1 MPVGTEGTAHP
12 MKPIALV
19 FSAAI
24 VQAQERLND
33 TQLIETLNV
42 LDQSKSIDVAALR
55 RQAVDSVAANR
66 GPDASLREPLSQE
79 LDNLSQFT
87 VETQFRTGSAV
98 IRPASFRTVG
108 VIADSLLHPTL
119 REYKFLIVGHTD
131 AVGDRK
137 SNLTLS
143 QKRADAVRDAL
154 VTTFGIAPARIVSVG
169 LGEEQLQNRK
179 NPDAAANRRV
189 QIVNVGRFR

>member
-1 MPVGTEGTAHP
+1 
-12 MKPIALV
+12 MKPIAIV

-24 VQAQERLND
+24 ALTSATMAAQAQTRLND

-42 LDQSKSIDVAALR
+42 LDQAKSLDIAALR
-55 RQAVDSVAANR
+55 RQAIDSVAANR

-87 VETQFRTGSAV
+87 VEILFRTGSAV

-143 QKRADAVRDAL
+143 QKRADAVREAL
-154 VTTFGIAPARIVSVG
+154 VTTFGISPARIFSVG
-169 LGEEQLQNRK
+169 LGEEQLQDRR
-179 NPDAAANRRV
+179 NPDAAVNRRV

>member
-1 MPVGTEGTAHP
+1 
-12 MKPIALV
+12 MKPIAVV

-24 VQAQERLND
+24 ALASATSALHAQARLND
-33 TQLIETLNV
+33 SQLIDTLNV
-42 LDQSKSIDVAALR
+42 LDQAKSLDIVALR

-66 GPDASLREPLSQE
+66 GPNASLREPLSQE

-87 VETQFRTGSAV
+87 VEILFRTGSAV
-98 IRPASFRTVG
+98 IRPTSFRTVG
-108 VIADSLLHPTL
+108 VIADSLLHPSL

-143 QKRADAVRDAL
+143 QKRADAVREAL
-154 VTTFGIAPARIVSVG
+154 VTTFGISPARIFAVG
-169 LGEEQLQNRK
+169 LGEEQLQDRK
-179 NPDAAANRRV
+179 SPDAAVNRRV

>member
-1 MPVGTEGTAHP
+1 
-12 MKPIALV
+12 MKRVALV
-19 FSAAI
+19 FSVALALTAASAT
-24 VQAQERLND
+24 VHAQARLND
-33 TQLIETLNV
+33 AQLIETLNV

-79 LDNLSQFT
+79 LDNLTQFT
-87 VETQFRTGSAV
+87 VEILFRTGSAV

-143 QKRADAVRDAL
+143 QKRADGVRAAL
-154 VTTFGIAPARIVSVG
+154 VSTFGIAPSRIVSVG
-169 LGEEQLQNRK
+169 LGEEQLQDRK
-179 NPDAAANRRV
+179 HPDAAVNRRV
-189 QIVNVGRFR
+189 QIVNIGRFR

>member
-1 MPVGTEGTAHP
+1 
-12 MKPIALV
+12 MKPIAIV

-24 VQAQERLND
+24 ALASASSALHAQARLSD
-33 TQLIETLNV
+33 SQLIDTLNV
-42 LDQSKSIDVAALR
+42 LDQAKSIDVAALR

-87 VETQFRTGSAV
+87 VEILFRTGSAV

-108 VIADSLLHPTL
+108 VIADSLHHPSL

-131 AVGDRK
+131 ASGDRK

-143 QKRADAVRDAL
+143 QKRADAVREAL
-154 VTTFGIAPARIVSVG
+154 VTTFGISPARIVAVG
-169 LGEEQLQNRK
+169 LGEEQLQDPK
-179 NPDAAANRRV
+179 NPDAAVNRRV

>member
-1 MPVGTEGTAHP
+1 

-24 VQAQERLND
+24 ALSAAATAVQAQERLND
-33 TQLIETLNV
+33 AQLIETLNV

-87 VETQFRTGSAV
+87 VEIQFRTGSAV

-154 VTTFGIAPARIVSVG
+154 VTTFGISPARIVSVG

>member
-1 MPVGTEGTAHP
+1 

-19 FSAAI
+19 FSAAIALAPATAI

-87 VETQFRTGSAV
+87 VEIQFRTGSAV

-143 QKRADAVRDAL
+143 QKRADAVATRWSPHSAS
-154 VTTFGIAPARIVSVG
+154 PPPG
-169 LGEEQLQNRK
+169 LSQSASAKGSCRT
-179 NPDAAANRRV
+179 
-189 QIVNVGRFR
+189 GRTRTPRPTGASRS